1 MPIASLVS
9 KRKKMETIF
18 NQKIFLVDDDAFS
31 REIYHQHLQN
41 MGCTQVQVF
50 ENGTDCLDALTAEPR
65 VIFLDHRMDIL
76 NGVDVLKKIKR
87 FNPNIYVV
95 FLSGQDNIR
104 VAVNSLK
111 YGAFD
116 YIVKGEQE
124 ARMME
129 QCLLKIQ
136 ELNQITRRQ
145 RKGIFQK
152 LASLI

>member
-1 MPIASLVS
+1 MPIAILVS
-9 KRKKMETIF
+9 KTKKMETIF
-18 NQKIFLVDDDAFS
+18 TQKIFLVDDDAFS
-31 REIYHQHLQN
+31 REIYLQHLHN
-41 MGCTQVQVF
+41 MGCTNVQVF
-50 ENGTDCLDALTAEPR
+50 ENGTACLDALTEEPR

-87 FNPNIYVV
+87 FNPNIFVI

-116 YIVKGEQE
+116 YIVKGDQE
-124 ARMME
+124 ARSME

-136 ELNQITRRQ
+136 ELQQYTQ
-145 RKGIFQK
+145 RNKKHILQKIF
-152 LASLI
+152 SVI